1 MNVFFAG
8 ATGVVGRPS
17 VRILLKRGHRV
28 FAMTRH
34 AELQHELWA
43 EGAIPVIQDAF
54 DADGLT
60 RKMKAIRPEAVIHQ
74 LTDLALLRD
83 PSKLQE
89 AFERNMWLRKAG
101 TANLVAAMVAARVE
115 HIVAQ
120 SIAWFYRPGP
130 EPHREEAPLDVH
142 AAGPLGVSVE
152 GVIALEQSVL
162 GTAGVRGC
170 VLRYGQLY
178 GPGTGSDDV
187 AAEVPLHVEA
197 AAWASV
203 LALEQRATG
212 VYNVA
217 DPNRHV
223 STDKVRSELG
233 WNEGL
238 RACASAPVEGKSP

>member
-8 ATGVVGRPS
+8 STGVVGRPAT
-17 VRILLKRGHRV
+17 RILVERGHRV
-28 FAMTRH
+28 FAMTRR
-34 AELQHELWA
+34 AELRDELWA
-43 EGAIPVIQDAF
+43 AGAIPVIEDAF

-60 RKMKAIRPEAVIHQ
+60 RKMKAIRPDAVIHQ

-83 PSKLQE
+83 PGKLQE
-89 AFERNMWLRKAG
+89 AFERNTRLRKAG
-101 TANLVAAMVAARVE
+101 TANLVAAMLAAGVE

-120 SIAWFYRPGP
+120 SIAWFYRPGA
-130 EPHREEAPLDVH
+130 EPYREDAPLDVH
-142 AAGPLGVSVE
+142 AAGSLGVSVD
-152 GVIALEQSVL
+152 GVVALERSVL
-162 GTAGVRGC
+162 ETTGIRGC

-223 STDKVRSELG
+223 DTDKARSRLG
-233 WNEGL
+233 WNERM
-238 RACASAPVEGKSP
+238 RA